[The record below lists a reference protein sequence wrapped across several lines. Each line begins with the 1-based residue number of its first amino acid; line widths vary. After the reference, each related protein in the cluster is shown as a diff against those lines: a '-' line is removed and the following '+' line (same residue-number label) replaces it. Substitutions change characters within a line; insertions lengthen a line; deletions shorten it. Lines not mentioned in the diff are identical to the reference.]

1 MVHQPFLD
9 SSSRPDQTPRD
20 PRASEYAATMPLE
33 LSSEPRRKTS
43 PIPGITPLSTSPAHH
58 PTFPWSNGIPSPP
71 RILVPPPTLINDP
84 VNRSRV
90 GVRQSS
96 PYLNQSGSNAASISS
111 SQLLANSGILPA
123 SVQDWR
129 YESRREAQQ
138 ILPHLYLGPLAA
150 AKNLDFLRR
159 ENITLLIAVRYHV
172 TAQGGLLNAYK
183 EIAKDPELS
192 TKINFQCVD
201 VSGNPELIAS
211 FPVAS
216 KAIDDHLYRFAL
228 PDFARRRLDG
238 LPNPPPNP
246 GKTLV
251 YCESGNERSAAVC
264 AAYIMQHIDCSA
276 VQAIQVIQGRRFCV
290 CFDDAMKYLL
300 TGYEPIWM
308 ARRDVERQLAN
319 ERAVPQTISQLS
331 LQDNGGAMES
341 SFAPPPKKSKRGI
354 EEAYDE
360 DGEEDDLNDHDA
372 ARFEK
377 REGVAPFSDS
387 QLSQSSVMS
396 MDTSMDG

>member
-1 MVHQPFLD
+1 
-9 SSSRPDQTPRD
+9 
-20 PRASEYAATMPLE
+20 MPLE
-33 LSSEPRRKTS
+33 LSPTPKRKTS
-43 PIPGITPLSTSPAHH
+43 PGPGVTPLSTSPAHH

-84 VNRSRV
+84 INRSRV

-96 PYLNQSGSNAASISS
+96 PYAHQSGGSSASLSS

-183 EIAKDPELS
+183 EIAKDPDLS
-192 TKINFQCVD
+192 SKIRFECVD

-216 KAIDDHLYRFAL
+216 KAIDDHLYRFTP
-228 PDFARRRLDG
+228 PDFPRRRPDG
-238 LPNPPPNP
+238 LPQQPLNP

-264 AAYIMQHIDCSA
+264 AAYIMQHIDCNA

-308 ARRDVERQLAN
+308 ARRDVEKQLAD
-319 ERAVPQTISQLS
+319 ERAPPETIAQLS
-331 LQDNGGAMES
+331 LQDNRYSGMQSRNAL
-341 SFAPPPKKSKRGI
+341 PQKKTKRGI

-360 DGEEDDLNDHDA
+360 DIDDDDLNDHDA

-387 QLSQSSVMS
+387 QMSQSSVMS
-396 MDTSMDG
+396 MDISMDE

>member
-1 MVHQPFLD
+1 MQIEA
-9 SSSRPDQTPRD
+9 TPKRN
-20 PRASEYAATMPLE
+20 
-33 LSSEPRRKTS
+33 LSPN
-43 PIPGITPLSTSPAHH
+43 PGVTPLSTSPAHH

-84 VNRSRV
+84 VNRSKV
-90 GVRQSS
+90 GVRQFS
-96 PYLNQSGSNAASISS
+96 PYASHSGSISASLSG

-150 AKNLDFLRR
+150 AKDLNFLRR

-192 TKINFQCVD
+192 SKIRFECVD

-216 KAIDDHLYRFAL
+216 RVIDDHLYRFA
-228 PDFARRRLDG
+228 PPNFTRRRSDG
-238 LPNPPPNP
+238 LPQHPPSP

-264 AAYIMQHIDCSA
+264 AAYIMQHIDCTA

-308 ARRDVERQLAN
+308 ARRDVERQMAA
-319 ERAVPQTISQLS
+319 EKAPPQTITQLS
-331 LQDNGGAMES
+331 LLDNGNSIA
-341 SFAPPPKKSKRGI
+341 APLKKTKRGI
-354 EEAYDE
+354 EEAYEDE
-360 DGEEDDLNDHDA
+360 DIADNDISNDYDV

-377 REGVAPFSDS
+377 REGIAPFSDS
-387 QLSQSSVMS
+387 QTSELSAMSVDDL
-396 MDTSMDG
+396 MDD